1 MSIGLTSQ
9 SSLSARNN
17 LRDLSIIRVSLICVQ
32 ALALAMFS
40 QFYRIGLPVEAL
52 CWVLSGYSVV
62 AVFSWQRTRQV
73 KPINDFEFFLHLL
86 VDMFFF
92 SLLLYFSG
100 GASNPFIS
108 YYLIP
113 ISISA
118 ITLPRRSTLLV
129 TVAGLMAYSILLQYY
144 VEIAAIAPSVELHSG
159 NNLHITGMWVNFG
172 VSAAII
178 TYFVSRMSLQ
188 LKSHQL
194 EIAEQREAQLRSDQI
209 LAVGTL
215 AAGTAHELGTPLN
228 TMKILVDEILER
240 AELPERDD
248 MLLLHAQIEQ
258 CKTTLKQLIC
268 TAEQSQSDAL
278 QAQRLEL
285 YFQQLFER
293 WQLMRPNLKA
303 NIHLP
308 QASATT
314 HMDQVAVFDPT
325 IAQSLLNILNNAAD
339 ANPLDVEV
347 TLRWSVREVQL
358 SIRDHGPGLAPH
370 NLESLG
376 DPFVTDKADGLGLG
390 LFLSRATL
398 NRFGASIRVQNAA
411 GGGLLTE
418 IVLPLS
424 NTAMPRKKGL

>member
-1 MSIGLTSQ
+1 
-9 SSLSARNN
+9 
-17 LRDLSIIRVSLICVQ
+17 
-32 ALALAMFS
+32 
-40 QFYRIGLPVEAL
+40 
-52 CWVLSGYSVV
+52 
-62 AVFSWQRTRQV
+62 
-73 KPINDFEFFLHLL
+73 
-86 VDMFFF
+86 
-92 SLLLYFSG
+92 
-100 GASNPFIS
+100 
-108 YYLIP
+108 
-113 ISISA
+113 
-118 ITLPRRSTLLV
+118 
-129 TVAGLMAYSILLQYY
+129 
-144 VEIAAIAPSVELHSG
+144 
-159 NNLHITGMWVNFG
+159 
-172 VSAAII
+172 
-178 TYFVSRMSLQ
+178 MSLQ

-339 ANPLDVEV
+339 ANPLNVEV

>member
-1 MSIGLTSQ
+1 MSIGVISQ
-9 SSLSARNN
+9 SSFSARNN
-17 LRDLSIIRVSLICVQ
+17 LRDLSIIRVSLICAQ
-32 ALALAMFS
+32 ALALVAFS

-52 CWVLSGYSVV
+52 CWVLGGYSMV
-62 AVFSWQRTRQV
+62 AVFSWQRTRQI
-73 KPINDFEFFLHLL
+73 KPISDFEFFLHLL

-129 TVAGLMAYSILLQYY
+129 TVAGLVAYSILLQHY
-144 VEIAAIAPSVELHSG
+144 VEIAAIAPNVELHSG

-194 EIAEQREAQLRSDQI
+194 EIAEQREAQLRGDQI

-240 AELPERDD
+240 PELPERDD

-278 QAQRLEL
+278 QAQRVEL

-303 NIHLP
+303 NIHFP

-314 HMDQVAVFDPT
+314 QMDQVAVFDPT

-339 ANPLDVEV
+339 ANPLDVDV
-347 TLRWSVREVQL
+347 TLRWSVRAVQL
-358 SIRDHGPGLAPH
+358 SIRDHGPGLAPQD
-370 NLESLG
+370 LESLG
-376 DPFVTDKADGLGLG
+376 DPFVTDKTDGLGLG

-398 NRFGASIRVQNAA
+398 NRFGASIHVQNAV

-418 IVLPLS
+418 IVLPLVS
-424 NTAMPRKKGL
+424 DTMPREKDI

>member
-32 ALALAMFS
+32 ALALAVFS

-73 KPINDFEFFLHLL
+73 KPITDFEFFLHLL

-144 VEIAAIAPSVELHSG
+144 VEIAAIAPSVEMHSG
-159 NNLHITGMWVNFG
+159 NNLHIIGMWVNFG

-240 AELPERDD
+240 SELPERDD
-248 MLLLHAQIEQ
+248 MLLLQAQIEQ

-303 NIHLP
+303 NIHFP

-339 ANPLDVEV
+339 ANPLNVEV

-358 SIRDHGPGLAPH
+358 SIRDHGLGLAPH

-424 NTAMPRKKGL
+424 NTAMPRKKSR